1 MLNSLITRCNQ
12 FLKLWPLF
20 VLSLL
25 FLGLTSTSSNSK
37 GSYKQSSIINLVIK
51 SADKV
56 GIPRSLALAV
66 AHTESNFNPYAES
79 HKGARG
85 VMQIMPTTS
94 KQEYL
99 IHPDRLWDP
108 ELNIIIGLHY
118 LKGLLKRYRGRSDL
132 ALSFYNGGSA
142 VDRRGKGSPRVI
154 PYTRKYVMKVTRLR
168 FKYQRS
174 LRSGRL
180 RFFNL
185 IH

>member
-1 MLNSLITRCNQ
+1 LLNSFTTRFNQ
-12 FLKLWPLF
+12 FLKLCPLL

-25 FLGLTSTSSNSK
+25 FLALTSTSSNSK
-37 GSYKQSSIINLVIK
+37 GSYKQSSIIKLVIK
-51 SADKV
+51 GADKV

-66 AHTESNFNPYAES
+66 AHAESNFNPFAES

-94 KQEYL
+94 KKEYL
-99 IHPDRLWDP
+99 IHPDLLWNP

-118 LKGLLKRYRGRSDL
+118 LKRLLKRYGGRADL

-168 FKYQRS
+168 SEYQRR
-174 LRSGRL
+174 LRSGRPHFITL
-180 RFFNL
+180 N
-185 IH
+185 H